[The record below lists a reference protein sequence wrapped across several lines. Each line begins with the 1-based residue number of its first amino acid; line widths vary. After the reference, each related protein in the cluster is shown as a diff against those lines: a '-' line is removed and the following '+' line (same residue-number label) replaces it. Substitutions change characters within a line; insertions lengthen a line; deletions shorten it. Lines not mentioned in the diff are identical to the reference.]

1 MAPKPGGSTVVLALL
16 GSGAAGTPGHRAGTE
31 CACCTCHRVPLKHPW
46 TCLTLREVQQNLQM
60 SSAREQCYEGLYSLF
75 FEALVMV
82 CLVRLLVCPGFP
94 SPPFFSGGPCK
105 YVQRPCSPSIS
116 SAFSCADLY
125 NDLFKG
131 TWIKRNKIPHPTA
144 CCFFSFLMEQTHTLS
159 SLWDGQRMGQVW
171 QRVWAQGGAGAAL
184 GSLEGWSSSCWPQG
198 TKMLPLKE

>member
-1 MAPKPGGSTVVLALL
+1 MPVCGSCSPGKPPGLTRPQGSWGCAGAPPSCPPPAQALLFQHSHGSVPAPSESPCPPTGTGLAPKPGGSTVVLALL

-75 FEALVMV
+75 FEVLVMV

-131 TWIKRNKIPHPTA
+131 TWIK
-144 CCFFSFLMEQTHTLS
+144 
-159 SLWDGQRMGQVW
+159 
-171 QRVWAQGGAGAAL
+171 
-184 GSLEGWSSSCWPQG
+184 
-198 TKMLPLKE
+198 